1 MQNIEYKKFLNN
13 PNFSKLIVTNKIN
26 ITEFD
31 SHNYE
36 NLEIKDCD
44 NLQSLVDAEKNF
56 DIIIL
61 NEILTS
67 IQNIA
72 KILKIVNN
80 LSNNKTRVI
89 VHNKTFFYHTARK
102 TLNLLV
108 KKKYIVITGGA
119 GLIGKEFAR
128 SIIEQGG
135 IAIIADIDESRGA
148 EAASASVETRVNCAR
163 LSAVVIVEE
172 ALAANPP
179 LNTVAAVVVKTPV
192 TRAVVAI
199 FTAPSISTTSRLVV
213 PSTSKSPAIVASSPT
228 ARSSEIV
235 AEVVFT
241 LTACVPIYPAIR
253 CQSPLP
259 K

>member
-1 MQNIEYKKFLNN
+1 MQNIEYRKFLNN

-44 NLQSLVDAEKNF
+44 NLQSLIDAKKNF

-108 KKKYIVITGGA
+108 KK
-119 GLIGKEFAR
+119 
-128 SIIEQGG
+128 
-135 IAIIADIDESRGA
+135 
-148 EAASASVETRVNCAR
+148 
-163 LSAVVIVEE
+163 
-172 ALAANPP
+172 
-179 LNTVAAVVVKTPV
+179 
-192 TRAVVAI
+192 
-199 FTAPSISTTSRLVV
+199 
-213 PSTSKSPAIVASSPT
+213 
-228 ARSSEIV
+228 
-235 AEVVFT
+235 
-241 LTACVPIYPAIR
+241 IY
-253 CQSPLP
+253 L
-259 K
+259 